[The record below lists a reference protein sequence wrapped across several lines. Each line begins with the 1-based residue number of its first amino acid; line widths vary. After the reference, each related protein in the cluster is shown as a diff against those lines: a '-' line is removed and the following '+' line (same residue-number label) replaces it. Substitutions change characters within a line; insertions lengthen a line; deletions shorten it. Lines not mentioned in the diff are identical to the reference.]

1 MITMSKDIEKILR
14 NADFS
19 AGSNH
24 KDNLREQLFGNSNS
38 ARIVKF
44 NMNRELDDDE
54 LEMISAAGLI
64 EEKYLQSKKDD
75 DPE

>member
-1 MITMSKDIEKILR
+1 MSRDIEKILR

-24 KDNLREQLFGNSNS
+24 KDNLREELFGSNG
-38 ARIVKF
+38 AKIVKVH
-44 NMNRELDDDE
+44 MNRELNDDE

-64 EEKYLQSKKDD
+64 EEKYLLNKKDD
-75 DPE
+75 NQK

>member
-1 MITMSKDIEKILR
+1 MSKDIEKILR

-24 KDNLREQLFGNSNS
+24 KDNLREQLFGNSGGTK
-38 ARIVKF
+38 IVKF
-44 NMNRELDDDE
+44 PINRELRDDE

-75 DPE
+75 DPK